1 MMGTDSVSSQ
11 LDALRQLLSGLPKCL
26 HGYWWNSNDLAGFL
40 ECGGIDGVDAGLVQ
54 QALQHYTALKV
65 EGLVDKR
72 MYNNDTFYVFGID
85 PKSETPK
92 SQKARRGIS

>member
-1 MMGTDSVSSQ
+1 
-11 LDALRQLLSGLPKCL
+11 
-26 HGYWWNSNDLAGFL
+26 
-40 ECGGIDGVDAGLVQ
+40 
-54 QALQHYTALKV
+54 LQHYTALKV

>member
-1 MMGTDSVSSQ
+1 
-11 LDALRQLLSGLPKCL
+11 
-26 HGYWWNSNDLAGFL
+26 
-40 ECGGIDGVDAGLVQ
+40 VQ

-92 SQKARRGIS
+92 SQKARTGIS